1 MHDFL
6 VLLTI
11 FEWAIRIVM
20 TLIILRSR
28 KTPTAATVW
37 LMLVFFLPELGLL
50 MYALFGVRQLGGKRS
65 KLHYNRVHD
74 MHSDAKVAIIN
85 RHMVQ
90 AAEQADPVQQQVMRQ
105 AEGVGGLATVA
116 GSNVELI
123 GDGNDFNARLIEDI
137 NQAKHHVHLLFYIYA
152 PDTTGKRVADALVH
166 AAKRGVTCRLLVD
179 YAGSLTFFRSQLCQY
194 LMEAGVHVVPALP
207 VAPLRRKLA
216 RLDLRNHRKIAVLD
230 GMVAY
235 TGSQNIVD
243 ADYGHKRA
251 GAWVDLMGRFTGPIV
266 NQLQLVFL
274 QDWAFETHENLR
286 GSDYFR
292 MLAPQGEMISQ
303 CVPTGPNHQS
313 ENFREVLLTAIN
325 ASRAKLIMTSP
336 YIVLDEP
343 TLVAISMAAR
353 RGVDVNLVI
362 PQKCDHPIVSLAGK
376 AFYQELLDDGVKIHF
391 YKKGMLH
398 SKTMTV
404 DDNFALLGTA
414 NLDVRSFFLNFEVNV
429 VMYGPQITHE
439 LRFAQMGYMN
449 DSDLL
454 TQEQWNRR
462 PYYKRYLESAAALF
476 SPLL

>member
-6 VLLTI
+6 VVLTVL
-11 FEWAIRIVM
+11 EWGIRIVM
-20 TLIILRSR
+20 TLVILRQR
-28 KTPTAATVW
+28 RTPTSATVW

-50 MYALFGVRQLGGKRS
+50 MYLLFGVRQLGGKRR
-65 KLHYNRVHD
+65 KMHYVRMNE
-74 MHSDAKVAIIN
+74 MHSDAQVAVVN

-90 AAEQADPVQQQVMRQ
+90 AAEHADPVQQQVMRQ

-116 GSNVELI
+116 GSHVELI
-123 GDGNDFNARLIEDI
+123 GDGNAFNARLIEDI
-137 NQAKHHVHLLFYIYA
+137 ASAKHHVHLLFYIYA
-152 PDTTGKRVADALVH
+152 PDVTGKRVADALIA
-166 AAKRGVTCRLLVD
+166 AAKRGVTCRLMVD
-179 YAGSLTFFRSQLCQY
+179 YAGSLAFFRSELFKE
-194 LMEAGVHVVPALP
+194 LTASGVHVVAALP
-207 VAPLRRKLA
+207 VAPLRRKFA

-230 GMVAY
+230 GTVAY

-243 ADYGHKRA
+243 ANYGHKRA

-274 QDWAFETHENLR
+274 QDWRFETNENLN
-286 GSDYFR
+286 GSEYFR
-292 MLAPQGEMISQ
+292 MLSSQGEMIAQ

-325 ASRAKLIMTSP
+325 ASRSKLIMTSP

-343 TLVAISMAAR
+343 TIVALCMAAN
-353 RGVDVNLVI
+353 RGVDVHLVI

-376 AFYQELLDDGVKIHF
+376 AYYQDLLDDGVSIHY

-404 DDNFALLGTA
+404 DDSFALLGTA

-439 LRFAQMGYMN
+439 LRFAQMAYIN
-449 DSDLL
+449 DSELL
-454 TQEQWNRR
+454 TLEQWNAR
-462 PYYKRYLESAAALF
+462 PQYQRYLESAAALF